1 MNIRRHFSELIQDI
15 LCFRRLTGKGETAS
29 QRGQGLS
36 DVRLQLTSFLKFGQ
50 GSWEVALFLIGPAEL
65 VMGDPERGVQVD
77 RGAELAYGLIV
88 AAREIQSLAEQEIG
102 FGRERVELAGTLAF
116 GDAFVE
122 AHHRG

>member
-1 MNIRRHFSELIQDI
+1 M
-15 LCFRRLTGKGETAS
+15 
-29 QRGQGLS
+29 
-36 DVRLQLTSFLKFGQ
+36 
-50 GSWEVALFLIGPAEL
+50 FLIGPAEL